1 MVRITFRP
9 ASWHGTGS
17 VKAEGHAEHGP
28 QGEDLVCAAVTA
40 LVEGFAAN
48 LDYIPGL
55 QQTRRVGNGVEEL
68 RWYHQYHGGHNGVQ
82 EANSAAWHFY
92 RALEALAKAYP
103 EAVSV
108 RWLKQE
114 YYKAGKG
121 RPKHDSV

>member
-40 LVEGFAAN
+40 LVEGLAAN
-48 LDYIPGL
+48 LREVPGL
-55 QQTRRVGNGVEEL
+55 AFRREARSGFL
-68 RWYHQYHGGHNGVQ
+68 YMRWSRDHGSDCIKD
-82 EANSAAWHFY
+82 ANRAAWHFY
-92 RALEALAKAYP
+92 RALEALARSYP